1 MTRGR
6 QVTRDRGERRPPAR
20 DWGEEMD
27 RNQEAR
33 IAAGETARREREA
46 LRARSRAAGLARRQR
61 WREGGQPRPTLPR
74 TGRDGHRRNVDP
86 RRERVSFATR
96 QARTLEDL
104 GIYRCAAVADIA
116 AERFGGHPYAARRGI
131 DQLKRR
137 GLVAEFAARG
147 PKGRAFKVVHL
158 TEAGRREAVDG
169 RSRHLDP
176 DQRYW
181 GGRAKAREA
190 SHEAAVY
197 RAGREE
203 CGKLEGD
210 GATVRRIRCD
220 SELKSAVA
228 KAAEKARARSGRE
241 AAERVKQAAAAALGV
256 PVVDG
261 KVTYPDLQIEY
272 VDAEGRGGLVNV
284 EVATGHYRA
293 KEISAKLAAGFRMHA
308 ADGRAQRKLNLAR
321 LEGRGG
327 GGGGGGRGEGG
338 LLEL

>member
-6 QVTRDRGERRPPAR
+6 QVNRASHAARDRGP
-20 DWGEEMD
+20 D
-27 RNQEAR
+27 R
-33 IAAGETARREREA
+33 GPETGR
-46 LRARSRAAGLARRQR
+46 
-61 WREGGQPRPTLPR
+61 PRPER
-74 TGRDGHRRNVDP
+74 CGHRRDVDP

-131 DQLKRR
+131 DQLKRH
-137 GLVAEFAARG
+137 GLIAEFSARG
-147 PKGRAFKVVHL
+147 PKGGAFKVLHL
-158 TEAGRREAVDG
+158 THAGRQEARIG
-169 RSRHLDP
+169 RRDALDP

-190 SHEAAVY
+190 SHEVAVY
-197 RAGREE
+197 RAGRGE
-203 CGKLEGD
+203 CRRLEGD
-210 GATVRRIRCD
+210 GATVKRIRCD

-228 KAAEKARARSGRE
+228 RAAEKARARSGRE
-241 AAERVKQAAAAALGV
+241 AAERVKRAAAEALGV

-272 VDAEGRGGLVNV
+272 VDAEGRGGRVNV

-308 ADGRAQRKLNLAR
+308 ADGRAQRKIDLAR